1 MSLIQN
7 QEMIQT
13 FLSTRP
19 HPPLRKCIR
28 IWSLVGNEDDIDTF
42 TPEEGVKGLGI
53 FPIIVANQET
63 CRSFLFIESPDQLS
77 GLLSHPEPI
86 WICSDASQVDTTRGQ
101 FDEKE
106 HIQGLQ
112 PDRFYGKKVTSQD
125 LFFIVCHQAAPTDG
139 SAANWRR
146 YDAVAFEHIADRGSG
161 SFIT

>member
-1 MSLIQN
+1 M
-7 QEMIQT
+7 
-13 FLSTRP
+13 
-19 HPPLRKCIR
+19 
-28 IWSLVGNEDDIDTF
+28 GAF
-42 TPEEGVKGLGI
+42 TPEERIKSVGI
-53 FPIIVANQET
+53 FPIIVVDQE
-63 CRSFLFIESPDQLS
+63 SNWNFIFIEFPYQLS

-112 PDRFYGKKVTSQD
+112 PDRFHGKKVASQD

-139 SAANWRR
+139 SAANWSR
-146 YDAVAFEHIADRGSG
+146 YDTVSFEHIADRGSG